1 VNLVLGYAGMFSLGH
16 AGYLAIGAY
25 TTASLNILLG
35 MDYFL
40 TIPITIIL
48 TAIVSM
54 LTVLPLLRLSPFHF
68 GLATL
73 GMNVVITE
81 LIHTIAPKVP
91 GAEGLFGM
99 KLPEIMLS
107 APSRFAIV
115 LAGAALCVALSWVIV
130 RSPFG
135 RTLRALRDR
144 PDALESVGKDPRY
157 YRTLIWTISGAG
169 FGLAGTR

>member
-1 VNLVLGYAGMFSLGH
+1 MDYYFFVLTIICIWAMVSLAVNLVLGYAGMFSLGH

-40 TIPITIIL
+40 TIPIAIIV
-48 TAIVSM
+48 TALVSL

-81 LIHTIAPKVP
+81 LIHNIAP
-91 GAEGLFGM
+91 
-99 KLPEIMLS
+99 
-107 APSRFAIV
+107 
-115 LAGAALCVALSWVIV
+115 
-130 RSPFG
+130 
-135 RTLRALRDR
+135 
-144 PDALESVGKDPRY
+144 
-157 YRTLIWTISGAG
+157 
-169 FGLAGTR
+169 